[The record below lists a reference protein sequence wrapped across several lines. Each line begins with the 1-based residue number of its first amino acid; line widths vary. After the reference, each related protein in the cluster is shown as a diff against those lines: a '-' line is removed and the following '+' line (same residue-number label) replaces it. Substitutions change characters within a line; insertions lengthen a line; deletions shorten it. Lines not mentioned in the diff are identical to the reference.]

1 MVVSGLAAIVAWG
14 QQWSVATTHGDRS
27 GAETAATTPAPSVP
41 PLGSLMLSQ
50 PLAGFAVAPPG
61 PSDGPLTASEFASQS
76 SDPTQAEARFEALAA
91 QPGFDAYIRLWT
103 EKDRSG
109 QVANDM
115 ACLLF
120 RIPHLDDAGSFAD
133 DLAASF
139 AGSPG
144 VAPFDV
150 PGIAGG
156 RGYTVEVTAPV
167 RASEEIIVFRSGPY
181 VSMVQLASVASV
193 ANGSALTS
201 NQAIAVSQRQ
211 FAALSPG
218 VRAGTVPVAV
228 GQSGPVPGGGRPGG
242 ASSSTRDDL
251 VPATLAAA
259 AVLAVV
265 GVGVLTMV
273 GMRRRRARRPGPDD
287 GDQHEADQRLAA
299 FGAVVPPP
307 PGDRRD
313 AVDPWALEVPIHR
326 PPARPVP
333 ALDGSLVSPADGSVE
348 SDGDH
353 GALRSAGHYDWR

>member
-251 VPATLAAA
+251 VPSLPRPSWPSLESASSPWSECAAA
-259 AVLAVV
+259 GRVV
-265 GVGVLTMV
+265 RGRMTVTSTRPTSDWQPSGPWC
-273 GMRRRRARRPGPDD
+273 RRPRGTD
-287 GDQHEADQRLAA
+287 GMPSTPGLSRCPST
-299 FGAVVPPP
+299 VP
-307 PGDRRD
+307 RRGRC
-313 AVDPWALEVPIHR
+313 PRWT
-326 PPARPVP
+326 AR
-333 ALDGSLVSPADGSVE
+333 
-348 SDGDH
+348 
-353 GALRSAGHYDWR
+353 W